1 MATDTGEDTH
11 LHEKEQDGNTRAEA
25 SAGER
30 TSPAALR
37 HLGNPRLRRRFLNR
51 AGALLGTYV
60 FSSLTRR
67 IVVLTS

>member
-1 MATDTGEDTH
+1 MATDTGEDMR
-11 LHEKEQDGNTRAEA
+11 LHAKEQDGNARAED

-51 AGALLGTYV
+51 AGALLGT
-60 FSSLTRR
+60 
-67 IVVLTS
+67 